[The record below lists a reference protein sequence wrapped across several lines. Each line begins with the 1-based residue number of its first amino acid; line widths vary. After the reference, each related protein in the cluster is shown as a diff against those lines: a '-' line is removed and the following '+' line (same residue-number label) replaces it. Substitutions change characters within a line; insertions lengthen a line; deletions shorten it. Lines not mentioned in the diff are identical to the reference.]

1 MRSADTTYKRVWTWR
16 TRYATNLGGLG
27 TGIGEGNEGVQCA
40 REHACS
46 AATCTE
52 VECESAEVRE
62 VAGEGEEAFAGTAQ
76 GVGMVEELVSD
87 GGVEKAGY
95 WRQEIEGIG
104 GVVKRKVKRRVRVG
118 RAVREYEDERECAG
132 YLEREG
138 RGEERSWCGWCC
150 RVVPGERD
158 LEAGGRG
165 WS

>member
-40 REHACS
+40 RGHACF
-46 AATCTE
+46 AATCAE

-62 VAGEGEEAFAGTAQ
+62 LEGDEVLAMVSA
-76 GVGMVEELVSD
+76 GVGMVEELVGDSGG

-150 RVVPGERD
+150 RVVPGGRD
-158 LEAGGRG
+158 L
-165 WS
+165 